1 MRMMG
6 TCAITLKFQAPAESY
21 AAWHDDDLH
30 AIATVLKDQPTPH
43 SKHHR
48 RLSLRT
54 TSDEAGTGDLR
65 R

>member
-21 AAWHDDDLH
+21 AAWHDHDLH
-30 AIATVLKDQPTPH
+30 AIATFLKDRGNH
-43 SKHHR
+43 YR
-48 RLSLRT
+48 RLSL
-54 TSDEAGTGDLR
+54 GTFR